1 LTARAVLFSRTTNHP
16 DPRQFGHLWIMI
28 SSMMSKTD
36 PEEERR
42 RLAERY
48 AAMSDGELEKL
59 DERAHSLTEVA
70 RQALERELDRRE
82 LAVVAE
88 TPQPPANELTVRK
101 LVSIRKFRDLP
112 EALLA
117 KGMLESAGIECFLAD
132 DNMVRMDWFISN
144 FIGGIKLQVSPGEV
158 EAAIELLD
166 QPIPEGFDVEG
177 LGDYEQPRCPRCRS
191 LDVSFEGL
199 DKAVAYTSA
208 WLGVPIPLPSKA
220 WRCSTCDARWQD
232 DEAASNAEV

>member
-1 LTARAVLFSRTTNHP
+1 
-16 DPRQFGHLWIMI
+16 
-28 SSMMSKTD
+28 MMSWLD
-36 PEEERR
+36 PEEERQ
-42 RLAERY
+42 RLAQHY

-59 DERAHSLTEVA
+59 DERAHSLTEPA

-82 LAVVAE
+82 LAMRAE
-88 TPQPPANELTVRK
+88 TPQPPADELAVRE

-144 FIGGIKLQVSPGEV
+144 FIGGIKLQVSPSDV

-177 LGDYEQPRCPRCRS
+177 LGDYEQPRCPKCYS
-191 LDVSFEGL
+191 LDISYEAL

-208 WLGVPIPLPSKA
+208 WLGMPIPLPSKA
-220 WRCSTCDARWQD
+220 WRCSTCNARWQD
-232 DEAASNAEV
+232 DDTEHVAV

>member
-1 LTARAVLFSRTTNHP
+1 LVNPKQYHRRPVLNGMGRFILGRKP
-16 DPRQFGHLWIMI
+16 ACFRRCCDLWIII
-28 SSMMSKTD
+28 SSMMSKLD
-36 PEEERR
+36 PEEEQQ
-42 RLAERY
+42 RLAQHY

-59 DERAHSLTEVA
+59 DERAHSLTEAA

-82 LAVVAE
+82 LAPRAE
-88 TPQPPANELTVRK
+88 TPQPPADELTVRE

-144 FIGGIKLQVSPGEV
+144 FIGGIKLQVIPGEA

-177 LGDYEQPRCPRCRS
+177 LGDYQQPRCPKCQS
-191 LDVSFEGL
+191 LDISFEGWTRQL
-199 DKAVAYTSA
+199 
-208 WLGVPIPLPSKA
+208 PIPA
-220 WRCSTCDARWQD
+220 HG
-232 DEAASNAEV
+232 